1 MDGVVV
7 ESFTLD
13 HTKVKAPFVRSCGQI
28 ATPKGD
34 LILKFDLRF
43 TQPNVE
49 IMPTNAVHALEHLLA
64 GFMREELDGIVDIS
78 PMGCRTG
85 FYLVK
90 VGEATVG
97 QVKDALVNA
106 LKKVLQASEVP
117 AANEVQCGNYRDLS
131 LEEAQKYA
139 RKVLA
144 AL

>member
-7 ESFTLD
+7 ESFTFD

-64 GFMREELDGIVDIS
+64 GFMRKNS
-78 PMGCRTG
+78 TASWTSRPWRRN

>member
-64 GFMREELDGIVDIS
+64 GFMREELDGIVTS
-78 PMGCRTG
+78 RHGCRTG
-85 FYLVK
+85 LPIK
-90 VGEATVG
+90 VGGHRGAEG
-97 QVKDALVNA
+97 CPVNA

-117 AANEVQCGNYRDLS
+117 AANEVQVATTGTCPGRGPKVC
-131 LEEAQKYA
+131 EEG
-139 RKVLA
+139 VG